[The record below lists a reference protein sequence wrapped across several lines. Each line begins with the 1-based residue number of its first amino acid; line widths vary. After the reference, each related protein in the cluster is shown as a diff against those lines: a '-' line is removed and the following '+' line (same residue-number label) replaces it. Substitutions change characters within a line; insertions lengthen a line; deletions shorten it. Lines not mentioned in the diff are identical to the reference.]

1 MTDTAQVADALRD
14 VPLFSQVREG
24 DLQRIAQAAH
34 TRSFAKN
41 SIIAFEDRPGE
52 ALYTVLTGQVKI
64 VLTAEDGRE
73 VILSTRSKGDF
84 FGEMSLIDDQPLSA
98 NVIAMEDSEMLVLH
112 REDFQRCLE
121 EMPMVAFGLLRAF
134 CKRLRQADN
143 KISSLVLQD
152 VPARVAGLLLDM
164 ADQNDGVHISQ
175 QLTHHLIAQMVG
187 SSRETV
193 SRAMGDLMS
202 QGLVA
207 VTRQTASIPN
217 RRKAARAGRGAG
229 GHEMVE
235 VSRRTITIS
244 NRDGL
249 EVAAGRT

>member
-1 MTDTAQVADALRD
+1 MRDAITVADALRD
-14 VPLFSQVREG
+14 VPLFTQLRES
-24 DLQRIAQAAH
+24 DMERIAQAAH
-34 TRSFAKN
+34 TRTYAKN

-52 ALYTVLTGQVKI
+52 ALYVVLSGQVKI

-98 NVIAMEDSEMLVLH
+98 NVIAMEDSELLILH

-121 EMPMVAFGLLRAF
+121 ELPMVAFGLLRAF
-134 CKRLRQADN
+134 CKRLRQADS

-152 VPARVAGLLLDM
+152 VPARVAGLLLEM
-164 ADQNDGVHISQ
+164 ADQNDGVNISQ

-193 SRAMGDLMS
+193 SRAMGDLTT
-202 QGLVA
+202 QGLIEVS
-207 VTRQTASIPN
+207 RQSATIPN
-217 RRKAARAGRGAG
+217 RRKVRPGRAGPDT
-229 GHEMVE
+229 VE
-235 VSRRTITIS
+235 VSRRVIRIR
-244 NRDGL
+244 NREGL
-249 EVAAGRT
+249 EGAAGRD

>member
-1 MTDTAQVADALRD
+1 MRDSIAVADALRD
-14 VPLFSQVREG
+14 VPLFTQVREG
-24 DLQRIAQAAH
+24 DLERIADAAH
-34 TRSFAKN
+34 TRTYAKN

-52 ALYTVLTGQVKI
+52 ALYVVLSGQVKI

-98 NVIAMEDSEMLVLH
+98 NVIAMEDSELLILH

-134 CKRLRQADN
+134 CKRLRQADS

-152 VPARVAGLLLDM
+152 VPARVAGLLLEM
-164 ADQNDGVHISQ
+164 ADQNDGIAISQ

-193 SRAMGDLMS
+193 SRAMGDLTT
-202 QGLVA
+202 QGLIEVA
-207 VTRQTASIPN
+207 RQSATIPN
-217 RRKAARAGRGAG
+217 RRKVRPGRAGPDT
-229 GHEMVE
+229 VE
-235 VSRRTITIS
+235 VSRRMIRIR
-244 NRDGL
+244 NREGL
-249 EVAAGRT
+249 EAAAGRD

>member
-1 MTDTAQVADALRD
+1 M
-14 VPLFSQVREG
+14 E
-24 DLQRIAQAAH
+24 RIAQAAH
-34 TRSFAKN
+34 TRTYAKN

-52 ALYTVLTGQVKI
+52 ALYVVLSGQVKI

-98 NVIAMEDSEMLVLH
+98 NVIAMEDSELLILH

-121 EMPMVAFGLLRAF
+121 ELPMVAFGLLRAF
-134 CKRLRQADN
+134 CKRLRQADS

-152 VPARVAGLLLDM
+152 VPARVAGLLLEM
-164 ADQNDGVHISQ
+164 ADQNDGVNISQ

-193 SRAMGDLMS
+193 SRAMGDLTT
-202 QGLVA
+202 QGLIEVS
-207 VTRQTASIPN
+207 RQSATIPN
-217 RRKAARAGRGAG
+217 RRKVRPGRAGPDT
-229 GHEMVE
+229 VE
-235 VSRRTITIS
+235 VSRRVIRIR
-244 NRDGL
+244 NREGL
-249 EVAAGRT
+249 EGAAGRD

>member
-1 MTDTAQVADALRD
+1 MRDSIAVADALRD
-14 VPLFSQVREG
+14 VPLFTQVREG
-24 DLQRIAQAAH
+24 DLERIAEAAH
-34 TRSFAKN
+34 TRSYAKN

-52 ALYTVLTGQVKI
+52 ALYVVLSGQVKI

-98 NVIAMEDSEMLVLH
+98 NVIAMEDSELLILH

-134 CKRLRQADN
+134 CKRLRQADS

-152 VPARVAGLLLDM
+152 VPARVAGLLLEM
-164 ADQNDGVHISQ
+164 ADQNDGINISQ

-193 SRAMGDLMS
+193 SRAMGDLTT
-202 QGLVA
+202 QGLIEVS
-207 VTRQTASIPN
+207 RQSATIPN
-217 RRKAARAGRGAG
+217 RRKVRPGRAGPDT
-229 GHEMVE
+229 VE
-235 VSRRTITIS
+235 VSRRMIRVR
-244 NRDGL
+244 NREGL
-249 EVAAGRT
+249 EAAAGRD

>member
-1 MTDTAQVADALRD
+1 MLRD
-14 VPLFSQVREG
+14 VPLFTQLRES
-24 DLQRIAQAAH
+24 DMERIAQAAH
-34 TRSFAKN
+34 TRTYAKN

-52 ALYTVLTGQVKI
+52 ALYVVLSGQVKI

-98 NVIAMEDSEMLVLH
+98 NVIAMEDSELLILH

-121 EMPMVAFGLLRAF
+121 ELPMVAFGLLRAF
-134 CKRLRQADN
+134 CKRLRQADS

-152 VPARVAGLLLDM
+152 VPARVAGLLLEM
-164 ADQNDGVHISQ
+164 ADQNDGVNISQ

-193 SRAMGDLMS
+193 SRAMGDLTT
-202 QGLVA
+202 QGLIEVS
-207 VTRQTASIPN
+207 RQSATIPN
-217 RRKAARAGRGAG
+217 RRKVRPGRAGPDT
-229 GHEMVE
+229 VE
-235 VSRRTITIS
+235 VSRRVIRIR
-244 NRDGL
+244 NREGL
-249 EVAAGRT
+249 EGAAGRD

>member
-1 MTDTAQVADALRD
+1 MRDTITVADALRD
-14 VPLFSQVREG
+14 VPLFTQLREG
-24 DLQRIAQAAH
+24 DLDRIAQAAH
-34 TRSFAKN
+34 TRTYAKN

-52 ALYTVLTGQVKI
+52 ALYVVLSGQVKI

-98 NVIAMEDSEMLVLH
+98 NVIAMEDSELLILH

-134 CKRLRQADN
+134 CKRLRQADS

-164 ADQNDGVHISQ
+164 ADQNDGVSISQ

-193 SRAMGDLMS
+193 SRAMGDLTT
-202 QGLVA
+202 QGLIEVS
-207 VTRQTASIPN
+207 RQSATIPN
-217 RRKAARAGRGAG
+217 RRKTRPGRAGPDT
-229 GHEMVE
+229 VE
-235 VSRRTITIS
+235 VSRRMIRVR
-244 NRDGL
+244 NREGL
-249 EVAAGRT
+249 ETAAGRD

>member
-1 MTDTAQVADALRD
+1 MRDAITVADALRD
-14 VPLFSQVREG
+14 VPLFTQLRES
-24 DLQRIAQAAH
+24 DLDRISQAAH
-34 TRSFAKN
+34 TRTYAKN

-52 ALYTVLTGQVKI
+52 ALYVVLSGQVKI

-98 NVIAMEDSEMLVLH
+98 NVIAMEDSELLILH

-121 EMPMVAFGLLRAF
+121 ELPMVAFGLLRAF
-134 CKRLRQADN
+134 CKRLRQADS

-152 VPARVAGLLLDM
+152 VPARVAGLLLEM
-164 ADQNDGVHISQ
+164 ADQNDGVNISQ

-193 SRAMGDLMS
+193 SRAMGDLTT
-202 QGLVA
+202 QGLIEVS
-207 VTRQTASIPN
+207 RQSATIPN
-217 RRKAARAGRGAG
+217 RRKVRPGRAGPDT
-229 GHEMVE
+229 VE
-235 VSRRTITIS
+235 VSRRVIRIR
-244 NRDGL
+244 NREGL
-249 EVAAGRT
+249 EGAAGRD

>member
-1 MTDTAQVADALRD
+1 
-14 VPLFSQVREG
+14 
-24 DLQRIAQAAH
+24 
-34 TRSFAKN
+34 
-41 SIIAFEDRPGE
+41 
-52 ALYTVLTGQVKI
+52 
-64 VLTAEDGRE
+64 
-73 VILSTRSKGDF
+73 
-84 FGEMSLIDDQPLSA
+84 
-98 NVIAMEDSEMLVLH
+98 
-112 REDFQRCLE
+112 
-121 EMPMVAFGLLRAF
+121 MVAFGLLRAF

-193 SRAMGDLMS
+193 SRAMGDLMN

-229 GHEMVE
+229 GQEMVE

-244 NRDGL
+244 NRGGL
-249 EVAAGRT
+249 EVAAGRN